1 MTYIFR
7 GKNPFRFPAKDDILN
22 YEIEDIIAV
31 NRPTRSQQYF
41 ETNETQFA
49 GLQQKQWML
58 WYFTVLNLFLEHV
71 VALIAF
77 SLLKWVT

>member
-7 GKNPFRFPAKDDILN
+7 GKNPFRFLAKDDILN

-49 GLQQKQWML
+49 GLQQKQ
-58 WYFTVLNLFLEHV
+58 
-71 VALIAF
+71 
-77 SLLKWVT
+77 

>member
-1 MTYIFR
+1 MVAVVAILHVMNPETKKQMVKKCYVKCMTYIFR

-49 GLQQKQWML
+49 GLQQKQ
-58 WYFTVLNLFLEHV
+58 
-71 VALIAF
+71 
-77 SLLKWVT
+77 

>member
-31 NRPTRSQQYF
+31 NRPTCSQQYF

-49 GLQQKQWML
+49 GLQQKQ
-58 WYFTVLNLFLEHV
+58 
-71 VALIAF
+71 
-77 SLLKWVT
+77 